1 MFYTERFYI
10 NKSILHAD
18 FYLHF
23 SDDDYRYKQ
32 WLEYKQGKGDK
43 IVNTIDELTV
53 GSIVYCDL
61 HNYNSLPVLNSV
73 NVPFILITA
82 MDDDTIPFN
91 NYYQPSNIGYELLKN
106 KNLVK
111 WYSTNV
117 DNSIKSHKL
126 VGIPIGISFGIPY
139 IVKQNTS
146 EDYMVY
152 KYDINQYDTVDLWF
166 KNKNINIQERLC
178 TKGKK
183 LLHIKMT
190 VQNSCASIY
199 PKTDKINCREKA
211 LVDLEKNGF
220 DVSNVKEKLD
230 WHVYMEDLYDYKFCL
245 AFPGHG
251 FDCFRIWECLNM
263 GVIPIILRSN
273 ICELYDDLPVLIV
286 NDASEITENFLEIK
300 YNEICNSIRNYRY
313 NKLYFEYWVS
323 KLLYDK
329 YQIINL

>member
-10 NKSILHAD
+10 NKFILHAD

-43 IVNTIDELTV
+43 IVNTIEELTV

-61 HNYNSLPVLNSV
+61 RNYNSLPVLNSV

-82 MDDDTIPFN
+82 LDDDTIPFN
-91 NYYQPSNIGYELLKN
+91 NYYQPSDIGYELLKN

-117 DNSIKSHKL
+117 DNSHKL
-126 VGIPIGISFGIPY
+126 VGIPY

-152 KYDINQYDTVDLWF
+152 NYDTVDLWF

-220 DVSNVKEKLD
+220 DVSNAKEKLD
-230 WHVYMEDLYDYKFCL
+230 WHTYMEDLYNYKFCL
-245 AFPGHG
+245 AFPGH
-251 FDCFRIWECLNM
+251 CFRIWECLNM

-300 YNEICNSIRNYRY
+300 YNEICNNIGNY
-313 NKLYFEYWVS
+313 KLYFEYWVS